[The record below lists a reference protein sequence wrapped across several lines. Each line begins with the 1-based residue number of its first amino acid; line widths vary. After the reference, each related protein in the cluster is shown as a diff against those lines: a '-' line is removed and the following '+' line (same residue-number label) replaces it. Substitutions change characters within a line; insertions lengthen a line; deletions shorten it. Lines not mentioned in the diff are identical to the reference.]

1 MPNQRSMIQPC
12 VFIPFSLPRLL
23 STSMRLGQALV
34 LASVVA
40 CLTIGYPIEPALAA
54 RTADDVMK
62 DLPLSDS
69 QKQDVL
75 NGGVVKWTTMEA
87 GERELAVGIIMLIKG
102 KPEKAAQLFREAEG
116 YKLIDAVTAHGSI
129 SGKGTEADFANLV
142 LEPNGEK
149 EAGRY
154 LDAEPGEDFNLDK
167 KEIAAFQALK
177 AQSKDGGA
185 NQKAVEAQI
194 RKNFLARLQAYQAK
208 GLAGMSPY
216 ERGDNE
222 ERMSNQEIL
231 LSVDANKVLA
241 SHYPKFTQILHN
253 YPSADMTGVEES
265 FFWLNIEVFSRP
277 LLVLSHRMLYK
288 DGDTYVASDRHFYTS
303 HEYNSL
309 QAVGG
314 VWPKGDSS
322 LLVYLY
328 RISTDQ
334 VGGFGSS
341 AKHPVSRALMGPYIV
356 ELFEKIRAQ

>member
-1 MPNQRSMIQPC
+1 MSA
-12 VFIPFSLPRLL
+12 SLC
-23 STSMRLGQALV
+23 LGQALI
-34 LASVVA
+34 LASVVT
-40 CLTIGYPIEPALAA
+40 CLTIGYAIEPALAA
-54 RTADDVMK
+54 PTADDVMK
-62 DLPLSDS
+62 ALPISDS

-75 NGGVVKWTTMEA
+75 NGEVVKWTTMEA
-87 GERELAVGIIMLIKG
+87 GERELAVGIIMLKKG
-102 KPEKAAQLFREAEG
+102 TPEKVVQLFREAEG

-177 AQSKDGGA
+177 AKSKDGSGT
-185 NQKAVEAQI
+185 QKAVEALI

-231 LSVDANKVLA
+231 LSVDANKILA
-241 SHYPKFTQILHN
+241 KLHPKFSEILHT
-253 YPSADMTGVEES
+253 YPSGDMTGVEES

-288 DGDTYVASDRHFYTS
+288 DGDGYVAADRHFYTS

-322 LLVYLY
+322 LVVYLY

-341 AKHPVSRALMGPYIV
+341 AKHPISRALMGPYIV
-356 ELFEKIRAQ
+356 ELFEKIQAQ